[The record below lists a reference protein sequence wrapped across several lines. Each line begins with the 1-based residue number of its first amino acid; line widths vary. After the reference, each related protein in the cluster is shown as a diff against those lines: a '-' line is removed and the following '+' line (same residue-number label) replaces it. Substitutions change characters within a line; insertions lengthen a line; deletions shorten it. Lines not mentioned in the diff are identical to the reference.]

1 MKFIIKLFVLIVV
14 VSAVVIGAATFYLDT
29 IAKKAIEFGGSEALG
44 VATTVDDL
52 NISILSGSTTL
63 SGFSIA
69 NPQGFSNNLFM
80 VLKQGKVNIDTKTL
94 MSDIIHISEISFV
107 GLHLSLEQ
115 SSQSSNVKALL
126 GNVPQSKSSLP
137 ATQPEAP
144 ASTPSSQSG
153 KKFVVDRLILDDIAV
168 SAKIQALGTKLS
180 DVSLTIPRIELTNIG
195 QQQGGMMMP
204 ELVEYIVTEVINAV
218 AKNSGS
224 LSPALASMLK
234 GDLASID
241 GIKAGAKDAASVEAN
256 RAAKKLIDDL
266 DLPEGS
272 NTELEE
278 TADTLIKGLFK

>member
-1 MKFIIKLFVLIVV
+1 MKIIIKLFVLILVV
-14 VSAVVIGAATFYLDT
+14 VAMVVGAATLYLDT

-52 NISILSGSTTL
+52 NISILNGSTSL

-69 NPQGFSNNLFM
+69 NPQGFSDNLFM
-80 VLKQGKVNIDTKTL
+80 VLKQGKVNIDTATL
-94 MSDIIHISEISFV
+94 MSDTIHISEISFV

-126 GNVPQSKSSLP
+126 GNVPQPKSSSP
-137 ATQPEAP
+137 ATQADEP
-144 ASTPSSQSG
+144 ASIPSTKSG
-153 KKFVVDRLILDDIAV
+153 KKFVVDHLILDDIGV
-168 SAKIQALGTKLS
+168 SAKIQALGTKVS
-180 DVSLTIPRIELTNIG
+180 DINLTVPRIELTNIG

-204 ELVEYIVTEVINAV
+204 ELVEFIVTELVNAV
-218 AKNSGS
+218 AKSSGS
-224 LSPALASMLK
+224 ISPALASMLK

-241 GIKAGAKDAASVEAN
+241 GIKAGARDAATVEAN

-266 DLPEGS
+266 NLPEGS

>member
-1 MKFIIKLFVLIVV
+1 MKIIIKLLVLILVV
-14 VSAVVIGAATFYLDT
+14 ATVVIGAATFYLDT

-52 NISILSGSTTL
+52 DISIFNGSTSL

-69 NPQGFSNNLFM
+69 NPQGFSDNLFM
-80 VLKQGKVNIDTKTL
+80 VLKQGKVNIDTETL

-126 GNVPQSKSSLP
+126 GNVPQSKSSSST
-137 ATQPEAP
+137 TQSDTP
-144 ASTPSSQSG
+144 ASPPSSQST

-180 DVSLTIPRIELTNIG
+180 DVSLTVPRIELTNIG

-204 ELVEYIVTEVINAV
+204 ELVEFIVTEVINAV
-218 AKNSGS
+218 AKNSSS

-241 GIKAGAKDAASVEAN
+241 GIKAGAMGAATVEAN

-266 DLPEGS
+266 ELPEGS

>member
-1 MKFIIKLFVLIVV
+1 MKTMLKLLIFLVV
-14 VSAVVIGAATFYLDT
+14 IAAIVIGAATFYLDT

-52 NISILSGSTTL
+52 SISILDGNTNL

-69 NPQGFSNNLFM
+69 NPQGFSDNMFM
-80 VLKQGKVNIDTKTL
+80 VLKQGNVDIDTETL
-94 MSDIIHISEISFV
+94 MSETVHISQISFV

-115 SSQSSNVKALL
+115 SSQSSNVKKLL
-126 GNVPQSKSSLP
+126 SNLPQQKATATTTP
-137 ATQPEAP
+137 AEQP
-144 ASTPSSQSG
+144 ASSSPTQSG
-153 KKFVVDRLILDDIAV
+153 KKFVIDRLILDDIGV

-204 ELVEYIVTEVINAV
+204 ELVEFVVTEVINAV

-224 LSPALASMLK
+224 ISPALASMLK

-241 GIKAGAKDAASVEAN
+241 GIKAGAMDAASAEAN

-266 DLPEGS
+266 DLPEGT

-278 TADTLIKGLFK
+278 TADSLIKGLLK

>member
-1 MKFIIKLFVLIVV
+1 MKTIIKLLVLILVV
-14 VSAVVIGAATFYLDT
+14 VAVVIGAATFYLDT

-52 NISILSGSTTL
+52 SISILNGNTNLT
-63 SGFSIA
+63 GFSIA
-69 NPQGFSNNLFM
+69 NPQGFSDNLFM
-80 VLKQGKVNIDTKTL
+80 VLKQGNVDIDTETL
-94 MSDIIHISEISFV
+94 MSDIIHISQISFV

-115 SSQSSNVKALL
+115 SNQSSNVKKLL
-126 GNVPQSKSSLP
+126 SNLP
-137 ATQPEAP
+137 KQK
-144 ASTPSSQSG
+144 ASTTATPTDKPAPSSSTSSG
-153 KKFVVDRLILDDIAV
+153 KKFVIDRLVLDEIGV
-168 SAKIQALGTKLS
+168 SAKIQTLGTKLS
-180 DVSLTIPRIELTNIG
+180 DISLTVPRIELTNIG

-204 ELVEYIVTEVINAV
+204 ELVEFVVTEVINAV
-218 AKNSGS
+218 AKNSS
-224 LSPALASMLK
+224 SISPALASMLK

-241 GIKAGAKDAASVEAN
+241 GIKAGARDAATEEAN

>member
-1 MKFIIKLFVLIVV
+1 MKIMIKLFVLILVV
-14 VSAVVIGAATFYLDT
+14 VVVVIGAATFYLDT

-52 NISILSGSTTL
+52 DISILDGSTSL

-69 NPQGFSNNLFM
+69 NPQGFSDNLFM
-80 VLKQGKVNIDTKTL
+80 VLKQGKVNIDTATL
-94 MSDIIHISEISFV
+94 MSDVIHISEISFV

-115 SSQSSNVKALL
+115 SSQSSNVKELL
-126 GNVPQSKSSLP
+126 GNVPQPKSSSP
-137 ATQPEAP
+137 ATQSEAP
-144 ASTPSSQSG
+144 TSSPSSQSA

-168 SAKIQALGTKLS
+168 SAKIQALGAKLS
-180 DVSLTIPRIELTNIG
+180 DVSLTVPRIELTNIG

-204 ELVEYIVTEVINAV
+204 ELVEYIVTELINAI
-218 AKNSGS
+218 AKNSSS

-241 GIKAGAKDAASVEAN
+241 GIKAGARDAATVEAN
-256 RAAKKLIDDL
+256 RAAKKLINDL

-278 TADTLIKGLFK
+278 TADTLIRGLFK